1 MNITTLA
8 SGATAAVTP
17 AQPAAAAAR
26 LVAAVAAPAPAQAAR
41 PVASPADKDVQ
52 AAVEEIKARAQKLS
66 PELEFKVDDATHRTV
81 VTVRDTH
88 TGDVIRQ
95 IPSEEVLW
103 LAQHLDESPATLLD
117 QKV

>member
-8 SGATAAVTP
+8 SGTVGPVPSAQSGTAAAP
-17 AQPAAAAAR
+17 P
-26 LVAAVAAPAPAQAAR
+26 VAAVAAPAPAQAVR
-41 PVASPADKDVQ
+41 PVISPPDKAVQ

>member
-1 MNITTLA
+1 MTMTTLA
-8 SGATAAVTP
+8 SVATPLVLA
-17 AQPAAAAAR
+17 AQPGSKVPPA
-26 LVAAVAAPAPAQAAR
+26 VPAVAAPASVQAVR
-41 PVASPADKDVQ
+41 PVAVPVERDVQ
-52 AAVEEIKARAQKLS
+52 AAVEENKARAQKLS
-66 PELEFKVDDATHRTV
+66 PELEFKVDYATHRTV